1 MSLPSDLRL
10 DGSWEGPG
18 RSPLVGAIAGLV
30 LCGAV
35 YSAFGG
41 VASGAIVALDLLH
54 DSSWL
59 ASGRPVDILVAYY
72 RRFRVPILVVT
83 TVGEFAVFFALA
95 LALVRRWH
103 ASRPLRYL
111 GCRRA
116 PAVELA
122 LAGAGAVAIVPL
134 AELVNRWA
142 YLALPALRELDVGE
156 AALLAIRSP
165 PQAVLVVVAVAV
177 TPAICEETLFRG
189 WLMGTLRRGLSLAPA
204 LAVQAVLFALFHMS
218 PLSIVA
224 LVVVGFYLGW
234 LFERTGTLCA
244 PMIAHGLYNAT
255 LICVTNL
262 EPRWL
267 IGRDGGFS
275 AAALGGSLAA
285 LAAVV
290 VLLELRARRRA
301 VS

>member
-1 MSLPSDLRL
+1 VSLPSDLRL

-18 RSPLVGAIAGLV
+18 RSPLVGAIVGLI

-35 YSAFGG
+35 YSALGG
-41 VASGAIVALDLLH
+41 AASGAIVAFELLH
-54 DSSWL
+54 DSTWL
-59 ASGRPVDILVAYY
+59 ASGRLVDILVEYY
-72 RRFRVPILVVT
+72 RRFRVPILVVS
-83 TVGEFAVFFALA
+83 TVGELAVFFALA
-95 LALVRRWH
+95 VALVRRWH

-111 GCRRA
+111 SYRGA
-116 PAVELA
+116 PVLDLA
-122 LAGAGAVAIVPL
+122 LSGAGAVAIVPL

-165 PQAVLVVVAVAV
+165 LQAVLVVGAVVV
-177 TPAICEETLFRG
+177 TPAVCEETLFRG
-189 WLMGTLRRGLSLAPA
+189 WLMGTLRRRLAVAPA
-204 LAVQAVLFALFHMS
+204 LVAQAVLFALFHMS

-234 LFERTGTLCA
+234 LFERTGTLVA

-255 LICVTNL
+255 LIWVTNL

-267 IGRDGGFS
+267 VGRGGGFS
-275 AAALGGSLAA
+275 AAAIGGSLAG
-285 LAAVV
+285 LAAVLM
-290 VLLELRARRRA
+290 LLELRARRRA
-301 VS
+301 IP